1 MARQSEDMGMRYGII
16 FDLDGTLLD
25 TLEDLYLSVNA
36 VMKKFGFPCRTR
48 DEVRSFIGNGVP
60 KLIERALPSGVSRE
74 VYGDV
79 LSDFKNYYREH
90 CADNTCPYDGI
101 IDLLTRLKENGYS
114 TAVVSNKAD
123 FAVKSLCDGFF
134 GGLIDISR
142 GQLDGVPTKPS
153 PESLFAVM
161 DMLGADR
168 YIYVGD
174 SDVDILTAKNAHI
187 PCISVSWGFRSEEFL
202 ISHGAENIARTAE
215 ELFEEICKEI
225 QD

>member
-1 MARQSEDMGMRYGII
+1 MRYGII

-36 VMKKFGFPCRTR
+36 SMKHFGFECRTR

-60 KLIERALPSGVSRE
+60 KLIERSLPCGVSRE

-79 LSDFKNYYREH
+79 LCDFKNYYKEH

-101 IDLLTRLKENGYS
+101 IDLLGRLKENGYG

-123 FAVKSLCDGFF
+123 FAVKSLCDRFF
-134 GGLIDISR
+134 GGLIDVSR

-153 PESLFAVM
+153 PESLLDVM
-161 DMLGADR
+161 GMMGAER
-168 YIYVGD
+168 YVYVGD
-174 SDVDILTAKNAHI
+174 SDVDIMTAENARI
-187 PCISVSWGFRSEEFL
+187 PCISVGWGFRDVEFL
-202 ISHGAENIARTAE
+202 RAHGAGRIACSAQ
-215 ELFEEICKEI
+215 ELYDEICKEFRV
-225 QD
+225 